1 VVTNIVREHYD
12 HLLADHYEWMFGV
25 SFESKVDEQKALLS
39 RVAGLALSNELAVDL
54 GCGSGFQ
61 SIALND
67 LGYRVLAVD
76 LSEKLIATFAS
87 RIGTRDIILNLGDL
101 MQLRKFVA
109 PASAALVVCM
119 GDTLTHL
126 PSTIEV
132 SELFKGVSQVLVPGG
147 RFVVTWRDLAAHE
160 PTGLDRFILVRS
172 DDQRIMTC
180 CLEYAPDTVM
190 VNDLIYVRDAGG
202 TWTLNKSSYQKL
214 RLSLAWVHNAICDA
228 GLTVEAASDGRLALL
243 SATKGPSRRPLLCA
257 PHQNI

>member
-1 VVTNIVREHYD
+1 
-12 HLLADHYEWMFGV
+12 
-25 SFESKVDEQKALLS
+25 
-39 RVAGLALSNELAVDL
+39 VDL
-54 GCGSGFQ
+54 GCGSGYQ

-101 MQLRKFVA
+101 MQLRNFVA

-132 SELFKGVSQVLVPGG
+132 GELFKRVSQVLSPGG
-147 RFVVTWRDLAAHE
+147 RFVVTWRDLAANE
-160 PTGLDRFILVRS
+160 PKGLDRFILVRG
-172 DDQRIMTC
+172 DDERIMTC
-180 CLEYAPDTVM
+180 CLEYSPDTVM

-202 TWTLNKSSYQKL
+202 TWTLKKSSYQKL
-214 RLSLAWVHNAICDA
+214 RLSLASVRNAISEA
-228 GLTVEAASDGRLALL
+228 GLTVEIAREGRLALL
-243 SATKGPSRRPLLCA
+243 SAIKAPPPASMCSPPS
-257 PHQNI
+257 